1 MRNEKLTIMDL
12 PKTRKQ
18 IEENNRLCN
27 RIERS
32 WRNFLNEFF
41 QPEQELTKREA
52 NIAGLG
58 VFAVFM
64 TVMFMLLWV

>member
-1 MRNEKLTIMDL
+1 MRDKRLTVVDL
-12 PKTRKQ
+12 PNTRKQ
-18 IEENNRLCN
+18 IELNHQFSYRV
-27 RIERS
+27 ERG